1 MQEKYLIGKRL
12 DKKDKI
18 KYITS
23 QTSKQTIKI
32 PILPNMSRSKDNQSM
47 QFPHL
52 MDIIYMKNIFIEK
65 IFAKYG
71 SDVLG
76 RPV

>member
-1 MQEKYLIGKRL
+1 M
-12 DKKDKI
+12 
-18 KYITS
+18 
-23 QTSKQTIKI
+23 
-32 PILPNMSRSKDNQSM
+32 LPNMSRSKDNQSM